1 LTKKTQS
8 AKFTLHS
15 RKSEDPPPSGKRI
28 KFHRWKGFPG
38 GLIFI
43 KHTVE
48 YELLFF
54 TTVANEEKIGSIKKD
69 ITEILESLGGK
80 MSGDFSDIGKRKL
93 AHPIKKNTHA
103 FFSFVR
109 FELDGEN
116 RQNIPEIGKRLG
128 LLDSIVR
135 HIIVRADEIGKPII
149 SQGIRFEEEKSG
161 IRPGRQE
168 EKRTRPPQAEKPAK
182 PSTEA
187 KPDEQKAKASLS
199 ELDEK
204 LTEILEEIPE

>member
-1 LTKKTQS
+1 M
-8 AKFTLHS
+8 
-15 RKSEDPPPSGKRI
+15 
-28 KFHRWKGFPG
+28 
-38 GLIFI
+38 
-43 KHTVE
+43 E

-54 TTVANEEKIGSIKKD
+54 TSVANEEKIGSIKKD

-80 MSGDFSDIGKRKL
+80 LSGDFSDIGKRKL
-93 AHPIKKNTHA
+93 AYPIKRNTHA

-128 LLDSIVR
+128 LYGNVMR

-149 SQGIRFEEEKSG
+149 SGGIKFEHEEKAEMRPSG
-161 IRPGRQE
+161 RREGP
-168 EKRTRPPQAEKPAK
+168 TRPKQAEKPIRPAA
-182 PSTEA
+182 EI
-187 KPDEQKAKASLS
+187 KASEDKSKASLS

-204 LTEILEEIPE
+204 LSEILEETPE